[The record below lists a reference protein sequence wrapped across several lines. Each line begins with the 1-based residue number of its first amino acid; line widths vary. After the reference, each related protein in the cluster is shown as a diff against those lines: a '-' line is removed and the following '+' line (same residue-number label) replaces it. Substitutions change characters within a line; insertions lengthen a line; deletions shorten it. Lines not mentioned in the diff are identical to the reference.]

1 MSVPA
6 SFYSTN
12 TSVLLINTAA
22 AGGTLILPKTLS
34 TINRVLTFKDRVGTS
49 YGSTITLTC
58 SSGDSFENGA
68 TSWTFQQNYGQATFL
83 AGADQKWY
91 NIGGS
96 YSYQSL
102 ISSLYTSTIFG
113 TGKLLTGI
121 TYDTDV
127 NSTIAGLSTTY
138 ITNTDLASTV
148 TSLNAIGGSV
158 VSENLTSTV
167 AGLATTNY
175 ISSTQLQSTVTGIS
189 SFISSFTDV
198 TELRS
203 SVAGLNTATFISTA
217 TLSNALR
224 STVAGFGT
232 AGYLSTL
239 TSITN
244 TAMAIADR
252 TRVSSFTAYTLS
264 TNVTY
269 TSTIQTDELK
279 VLNGTSTMFT
289 VLNNS
294 TLLVNGSNFLSNYI
308 PISGLYSTASGLT
321 YISTSALTSTVTG
334 LLGNVSTNYYTT
346 TELNS
351 SVIGLR
357 TAGYLSTIVSTTVST
372 VNVSTNAIV
381 STLTAQNVSSAIYL
395 ASTIQLTKYLQ
406 TSNTSTFA
414 FSVANNSTL
423 LINGTDVFSGY
434 VLNTAIPST
443 ASGQTYIS
451 TAALTSTTEGLRTY
465 ASTMIDLTE
474 IASTVVGLGTAEYIS
489 TTTLNSDLVST
500 VTGLGTATYVSSASY
515 ASTFAKFLA
524 SPISTTTFTYQST
537 IATNTY
543 VKNSFVNY
551 GSTFFN
557 GSTIFTEIPTYNNSP
572 LITLDQFISTISSLF
587 AQPEVQH
594 TQSYSF

>member
-12 TSVLLINTAA
+12 TSVLLLNTASA
-22 AGGTLILPKTLS
+22 SGTLILPKTLS

-49 YGSTITLTC
+49 YGSTLTLTC
-58 SSGDSFENGA
+58 SSGDTFENGA
-68 TSWTFQQNYGQATFL
+68 SSWTLNQNFGEATFL
-83 AGADQKWY
+83 AGADEKWY
-91 NIGGS
+91 NIGGT

-121 TYDTDV
+121 TYDTDI
-127 NSTIAGLSTTY
+127 NSTIAGLSSTY
-138 ITNTDLASTV
+138 ITVPDLTSTV
-148 TSLNAIGGSV
+148 TSLNLIGGSV

-189 SFISSFTDV
+189 SFISTFTDV

-203 SVAGLNTATFISTA
+203 SVAGLANASYVSTA

-239 TSITN
+239 TSLSN

-264 TNVTY
+264 TNVSY
-269 TSTIQTDELK
+269 TSTILTDELR
-279 VLNGTSTMFT
+279 VLNGTSTIYT

-294 TLLVNGSNFLSNYI
+294 TLLVNGSNFLSNYV
-308 PISGLYSTASGLT
+308 PTSGLYSTASALT

-334 LLGNVSTNYYTT
+334 FLGNVSTAYYTT
-346 TELNS
+346 TELAS
-351 SVIGLR
+351 SVTGLR
-357 TAGYLSTIVSTTVST
+357 TAGYLSTIVTATTSTI
-372 VNVSTNAIV
+372 NVSTNAII
-381 STLTAQNVSSAIYL
+381 STLTTQNLSSAIYL

-414 FSVANNSTL
+414 FTVANNSTL

-451 TAALTSTTEGLRTY
+451 TAALVSTTDGLRTY
-465 ASTMIDLTE
+465 ASSMIDVTE

-489 TTTLNSDLVST
+489 SGTLDVALQST
-500 VTGLGTATYVSSASY
+500 VVGLGTAQYVSSQSY
-515 ASTFAKFLA
+515 TSTFAKFLA
-524 SPISTTTFTYQST
+524 SPISSMTFTYQST
-537 IATNTY
+537 IATDTY
-543 VKNSFVNY
+543 VTNSFANY
-551 GSTFFN
+551 GSSFFN
-557 GSTIFTEIPTYNNSP
+557 GSTIFTEIPTLNNSP
-572 LITLDQFISTISSLF
+572 LITLNQFISTISSLF
-587 AQPEVQH
+587 AQPVVEH
-594 TQSYSF
+594 TQTYSF